1 LLAAAVP
8 VVVIVAFMG
17 AAVEPG
23 AFLLGPQVSLQEP
36 IPLVL
41 ERAELPVVQEIQV
54 QTVL

>member
-1 LLAAAVP
+1 M
-8 VVVIVAFMG
+8 VVVVALWG

-41 ERAELPVVQEIQV
+41 ERADLPGVQEVLV
-54 QTVL
+54 QTVF